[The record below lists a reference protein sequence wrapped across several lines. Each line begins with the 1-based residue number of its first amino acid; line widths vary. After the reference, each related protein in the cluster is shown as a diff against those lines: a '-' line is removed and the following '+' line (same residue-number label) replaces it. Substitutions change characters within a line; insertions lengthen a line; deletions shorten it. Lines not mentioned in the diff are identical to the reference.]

1 MKRIY
6 DISTLRMAAM
16 AAVMVLAAVMMSCR
30 RLPSYLTGEHP
41 VARVGKAELTASEV
55 AGAVPSSLTGEDS
68 TAYAELY
75 VDRWVRKMLKVREGE
90 ELFRESAG
98 DIERQV
104 EEYRQSLL
112 VRRVDQYYVERSTI
126 DTLVTDDEVRA
137 YYDSHKGDFKLDR
150 TLVRGRIVRFP
161 ESYRRQAQLLSL
173 MSSPSADKQRDF
185 AEICAKNDFY
195 LIDDREVWV
204 DLSEFMSELP
214 VTGSYGATLLKT
226 TGKVQNLR
234 DAESIYYVEITDI
247 LRSGDQSP
255 FERAEQTIRRILYNA
270 RRNDII
276 REHEEELIRTA
287 EENRDIRIF
296 SEQGRISE

>member
-1 MKRIY
+1 MKRFY
-6 DISTLRMAAM
+6 HISTLRITVVATVAL
-16 AAVMVLAAVMMSCR
+16 LAAGITSCR
-30 RLPSYLTGEHP
+30 RLPSYLTGERI

-55 AGAVPSSLTGEDS
+55 ASAVPSSLTGEDS

-75 VDRWVRKMLKVREGE
+75 VDRWVRRTLKVHEGE
-90 ELFRESAG
+90 ALFSESAG

-104 EEYRQSLL
+104 EEFRQSLL
-112 VRRVDQYYVERSTI
+112 VRRVDQYYVERTTI

-137 YYDSHKGDFKLDR
+137 YYDSHKADFKLDR

-161 ESYRRQAQLLSL
+161 ESYRRQMQLLTL

-185 AEICAKNDFY
+185 AEICAKNEFH

-204 DLSEFMSELP
+204 DLPEFMSELP
-214 VTGSYGATLLKT
+214 VRGEYGATLLKT
-226 TGKVQNLR
+226 VGKVQNLR

-247 LRSGDQSP
+247 LRSGDLAP

-276 REHEEELIRTA
+276 REHEEELIREA
-287 EENRDIRIF
+287 EERRDIRIF
-296 SEQGRISE
+296 GE

>member
-1 MKRIY
+1 MKRFY
-6 DISTLRMAAM
+6 DISVLRL
-16 AAVMVLAAVMMSCR
+16 VSLAAVMLLAACVTSCR
-30 RLPSYLTGEHP
+30 RLPAYLTGERP
-41 VARVGKAELTASEV
+41 VARVGKAELTAAEV
-55 AGAVPSSLTGEDS
+55 GSAVPSSLSGEDS

-75 VDRWVRKMLKVREGE
+75 VDRWVRRMLKVREGE

-112 VRRVDQYYVERSTI
+112 VRRVDQYYVERSTT

-137 YYDSHKGDFKLDR
+137 YYDSHRSEFKLDR
-150 TLVRGRIVRFP
+150 TIVKGRMVRFP

-173 MSSPSADKQRDF
+173 MSSPSKEKQRDF
-185 AEICAKNDFY
+185 EEICTKNDFY
-195 LIDDREVWV
+195 LSDNRETWV
-204 DLSEFMSELP
+204 DLTDFMSELP

-234 DAESIYYVEITDI
+234 DAQSIYYVEITDV
-247 LRSGDQSP
+247 LRSGDLAP

-276 REHEEELIRTA
+276 RDHEEALIRAA
-287 EENRDIRIF
+287 EAQRDIRIYD
-296 SEQGRISE
+296 GD